1 MRCAAGDSS
10 DSVASASGRYSS
22 GELTPARLNKCHARL
37 RSIVGA
43 WRGLALHWQCMHVP
57 GGSYERMVR
66 ASSSEIPAADRE
78 IIRRDILRSRPSFA
92 TAPWSSEA
100 LDVTAHVERLERV
113 LCAWTQYDPEIGY
126 VQAMNIVAS
135 TLLLLLDG
143 DEEATFWTLV
153 TLLRQLPPQFYQRK
167 PSLLGFWTEVEV
179 LAQLAGRLLHLGDR
193 ERIGVRH
200 ALLQVAP
207 RWMLEFW
214 VGTLPLETIVLIW
227 DHMLRAQA
235 SNASNP
241 SVLGLQVSL
250 VLLSQVKPQ
259 IEAIYS
265 EYTASTE
272 VAQHR
277 AFNVLS
283 NVRVPDAS
291 ASWLLHRAQQV
302 RLNVAAVQDMRLQL
316 RIALVERMA
325 RGGPHATL
333 PCAEPLPEATDGE
346 AGTKPLPILRP
357 PPPPRVLRYLVSLRG
372 LAHLLAVGLATTAL
386 AISIFVWSQTLT
398 KKSTDWEVYHVDTLI
413 TIGIVWG
420 GVLVGWRFTGSRP
433 AVALG
438 SCVAASFLAS
448 KAIEVLLDC
457 AARGNDDAKVGNG
470 TATAPPPPPP
480 PRDCHSW
487 EALWPVLLCALI
499 LTVAVLQVGLAC
511 AVCTPRLALFGS
523 GGAGGGMSRDSAV
536 YAPFQEEAQPAPTPS
551 RSGRARRSSDG
562 ASIN

>member
-1 MRCAAGDSS
+1 M
-10 DSVASASGRYSS
+10 
-22 GELTPARLNKCHARL
+22 
-37 RSIVGA
+37 
-43 WRGLALHWQCMHVP
+43 
-57 GGSYERMVR
+57 
-66 ASSSEIPAADRE
+66 
-78 IIRRDILRSRPSFA
+78 
-92 TAPWSSEA
+92 
-100 LDVTAHVERLERV
+100 
-113 LCAWTQYDPEIGY
+113 
-126 VQAMNIVAS
+126 
-135 TLLLLLDG
+135 
-143 DEEATFWTLV
+143 
-153 TLLRQLPPQFYQRK
+153 
-167 PSLLGFWTEVEV
+167 

-357 PPPPRVLRYLVSLRG
+357 PPPPRVFVISCPSVAWLICLLSASQRLLSPSPSLCGARR
-372 LAHLLAVGLATTAL
+372 LP
-386 AISIFVWSQTLT
+386 
-398 KKSTDWEVYHVDTLI
+398 
-413 TIGIVWG
+413 
-420 GVLVGWRFTGSRP
+420 RSRP
-433 AVALG
+433 IG
-438 SCVAASFLAS
+438 
-448 KAIEVLLDC
+448 
-457 AARGNDDAKVGNG
+457 
-470 TATAPPPPPP
+470 
-480 PRDCHSW
+480 
-487 EALWPVLLCALI
+487 
-499 LTVAVLQVGLAC
+499 
-511 AVCTPRLALFGS
+511 
-523 GGAGGGMSRDSAV
+523 
-536 YAPFQEEAQPAPTPS
+536 
-551 RSGRARRSSDG
+551 RSITSTH
-562 ASIN
+562 